1 MPSPQTSP
9 QTSSS
14 APARRSRPAPMRA
27 EVRRVRQLSE
37 RMRRVVVGGGEL
49 DRFSWPGPAS
59 HLKLML
65 PEPGERA
72 PRLPAPGPDGQVQF
86 DRSVLTMRTYTPRAW
101 NPQTAELTIDV
112 FLHGDGPASAWA
124 RQVETGDQV
133 GLSQPRASY
142 QPDPAAEWLVLAG
155 DETAVPAISTI
166 VEACAAAPV
175 AFPVVLIESDG
186 DDLDLG
192 LPAGTGARFVT
203 REAGQPGR
211 ALLAALVGVLPEGDG
226 RVWVAGEAQGIR
238 AIRGFLRDERAMTPA
253 SIVTRGYWKLGTAD
267 HPDHDF
273 GDD

>member
-1 MPSPQTSP
+1 MSSP
-9 QTSSS
+9 QTSSP
-14 APARRSRPAPMRA
+14 APVRRSRPAPMRA
-27 EVRRVRQLSE
+27 EVRRVRQLSQ

-49 DRFSWPGPAS
+49 DRFSWPGPGS

-65 PEPGERA
+65 AEPGERA
-72 PRLPAPGPDGQVQF
+72 TRLPTPGPDGQVQF

-112 FLHGDGPASAWA
+112 FLHGDGPASLWA
-124 RQVETGDQV
+124 KQVEIGDQV
-133 GLSQPRASY
+133 GLSQPRASF

-166 VEACAAAPV
+166 IEACAAAPM
-175 AFPVVLIESDG
+175 ASPVVLIESKG
-186 DDLDLG
+186 DDVDLG

-211 ALLAALVGVLPEGDG
+211 ALLAALAAVLPEGDG

-238 AIRGFLRDERAMTPA
+238 AIRSFLRDEQAMSPS
-253 SIVTRGYWKLGTAD
+253 SIVTRGYWKLGAAD

-273 GDD
+273 GED

>member
-1 MPSPQTSP
+1 MSSP
-9 QTSSS
+9 QTSS
-14 APARRSRPAPMRA
+14 PVPVRRSRPAPMRA
-27 EVRRVRQLSE
+27 EVRRVRRLSE

-49 DRFSWPGPAS
+49 DRFSWPGPGS

-72 PRLPAPGPDGQVQF
+72 PRLPTPGPDGQVQF

-112 FLHGDGPASAWA
+112 FLHGDGPASVWA
-124 RQVETGDQV
+124 RQVGIGDQV

-155 DETAVPAISTI
+155 DETAVPAICTI
-166 VEACAAAPV
+166 IEACAAAPM
-175 AFPVVLIESDG
+175 ASPVVLIESEG

-203 REAGQPGR
+203 REGGQPGR
-211 ALLAALVGVLPEGDG
+211 ALLATLAAVLPEGDG
-226 RVWVAGEAQGIR
+226 RVWVAGEAHGIR
-238 AIRGFLRDERAMTPA
+238 AIRGFLRDERAMSPA
-253 SIVTRGYWKLGTAD
+253 SIVTRGYWKLGAAD

-273 GDD
+273 GED

>member
-1 MPSPQTSP
+1 
-9 QTSSS
+9 
-14 APARRSRPAPMRA
+14 
-27 EVRRVRQLSE
+27 
-37 RMRRVVVGGGEL
+37 MRRVVVGGGEL

-72 PRLPAPGPDGQVQF
+72 PRLPTPGPDGQVQF

-101 NPQTAELTIDV
+101 NPETAELTIDV

-124 RQVETGDQV
+124 RQVETGDQA

-142 QPDPAAEWLVLAG
+142 RPDPAAEWLVLAG

-166 VEACAAAPV
+166 IEACAAAPM
-175 AFPVVLIESDG
+175 AYPVVLIESDG
-186 DDLDLG
+186 DDVDLG

-211 ALLAALVGVLPEGDG
+211 ALLAALAGVLPEGDG
-226 RVWVAGEAQGIR
+226 RVWAAGEAQSIR

-253 SIVTRGYWKLGTAD
+253 SIVTRGYWKLGTAN

-273 GDD
+273 GED